1 MKHIYTSVDI
11 GSDTIKVITCEL
23 HKNKLNL
30 LATSS
35 VKSRGIKKGLIVNVD
50 EATLAL
56 RKAFHE
62 IESMLGIR
70 IRKVIASVPSYFA
83 DFTMIKGEVD
93 IKGENGEPIAEV
105 TGNDVV
111 KVFQAAMMSK
121 LSQEKEMVTIL
132 PIDFKLDEKD
142 GIRDPKGL
150 VGSRLS
156 TRAIMVTTPKKNVYS
171 VVGLIEN
178 LGVEV
183 VDVSINGI
191 GDLYAFKNKQMEQ
204 GVGAII
210 NIGSETTTVS
220 LYNKGII
227 VKNSILQMGGKNI
240 DNDIAY
246 IYKIDLEESKKIKE
260 KFALAHKMYAQVNDI
275 YEANT
280 SYGENVKINQFEV
293 SEIAMSRLE
302 EILTLAKKEI
312 HILSNRKLDYIIL
325 TGGVSNMANFNY
337 IADEIF
343 GKGVIIESVRLVGI
357 RNNRYSVA
365 LGNIVYFINKLKL
378 KDKDYTMF
386 SKTDEEELSSTRKNL
401 INVSNES
408 MLGKV
413 FGYFFSE

>member
-23 HKNKLNL
+23 YKNKLNL

-35 VKSRGIKKGLIVNVD
+35 VKSRGIKKGLIVNVE

-56 RKAFHE
+56 RKALQE

-70 IRKVIASVPSYFA
+70 IRKVVASIPSYFA
-83 DFTMIKGEVD
+83 DFTMIKGSID
-93 IKGENGEPIAEV
+93 LRGEENEPIAQV
-105 TGNDVV
+105 TGNDVI
-111 KVFQAAMMSK
+111 KVLQVAMMPK
-121 LSQEKEMVTIL
+121 LTQDKEMVTIL

-150 VGSRLS
+150 IGSKLS
-156 TRAIMVTTPKKNVYS
+156 TRAIMVLTPKKNIYS
-171 VVGLIEN
+171 VVSLIEN
-178 LGVEV
+178 IGVEV

-191 GDLYAFKNKQMEQ
+191 GDFYAFKNPKIDV

-210 NIGSETTTVS
+210 NIGAETTSVS

-246 IYKIDLEESKKIKE
+246 IYKIDLQEALKIKE
-260 KFALAHKMYAQVNDI
+260 RFALAHKMYAQVNDI
-275 YEANT
+275 YEVTT
-280 SYGENVKINQFEV
+280 SYGEKVKINQFEV
-293 SEIAMSRLE
+293 SEVAMSRLE

-312 HILSNRKLDYIIL
+312 HILSNRKLDYIII
-325 TGGVSNMANFNY
+325 TGGVSNMANFRY

-343 GKGVIIESVRLVGI
+343 GKDVIIENVRLVGI
-357 RNNRYSVA
+357 RNNRYSAA
-365 LGNIVYFINKLKL
+365 LGNIIYFISKLKL
-378 KDKDYTMF
+378 KGKEYTMLTK
-386 SKTDEEELSSTRKNL
+386 SDEEELSSTRKNL